1 MLLAKVLVAKSAA
14 ICDFAAGDF
23 AESRTPAQYEDY
35 SEIVNL
41 FQGPKCLYIMIMF
54 KISDKPEAPLPRW
67 CARDVFQRSFSC
79 RSVRPHVGCLSSES
93 LLHCN
98 WVRTILCW
106 NRPPGSTCRP
116 DGLLTATAIMSI
128 RLIYWN
134 WYLNCKKIVYVSAN
148 STSSDNGQQPLIQ
161 PKTCYSFSGM
171 LSFNIHKTNTN
182 SRSMNN
188 KHQS

>member
-1 MLLAKVLVAKSAA
+1 
-14 ICDFAAGDF
+14 
-23 AESRTPAQYEDY
+23 
-35 SEIVNL
+35 
-41 FQGPKCLYIMIMF
+41 
-54 KISDKPEAPLPRW
+54 
-67 CARDVFQRSFSC
+67 
-79 RSVRPHVGCLSSES
+79 
-93 LLHCN
+93 
-98 WVRTILCW
+98 VRTILCW